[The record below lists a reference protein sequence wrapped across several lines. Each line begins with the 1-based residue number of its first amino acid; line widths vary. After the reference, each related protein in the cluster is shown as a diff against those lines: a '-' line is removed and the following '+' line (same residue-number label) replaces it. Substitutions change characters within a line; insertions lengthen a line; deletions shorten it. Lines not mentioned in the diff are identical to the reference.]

1 MPTIEEELQTVN
13 IEDQHQRVFL
23 NILFTAHYVQHKQ
36 KQVLEPFGVSGTQYN
51 VLRILRG
58 QCSHCMP
65 TYSIKDRMIERNCD
79 ASRVVDRL
87 VAVGLVI
94 REACPNDKR
103 STLVKITQ
111 AGLDL
116 LAEIDPV
123 IDTAHSIKGITVS
136 EAIELNR
143 LLDKLRSDCPEVD
156 QAGCMGQAF
165 ADTED

>member
-1 MPTIEEELQTVN
+1 MPTIEEELQTAE
-13 IEDQHQRVFL
+13 IKDQHRRAFL
-23 NILFTAHYVQHKQ
+23 NILFTAHYIQNIQ
-36 KQVLEPFGVSGTQYN
+36 RQMLEPFGITGTQYN

-58 QCSHCMP
+58 QCSQCLP

-87 VAVGLVI
+87 MAAGLVV

-116 LAEIDPV
+116 
-123 IDTAHSIKGITVS
+123 IDTVEPVVSCSHGMMGIS
-136 EAIELNR
+136 LDEAVELNR
-143 LLDKLRSDCPEVD
+143 LLDKVRLDGFDVKN
-156 QAGCMGQAF
+156 
-165 ADTED
+165 TEESTCLETS